1 MRHWCCSA
9 LRHSHVL
16 HDLSGMRDGNVLA
29 PWSAPDLA
37 PLILSVG
44 VLVGVW
50 LLLAGFGREAQ
61 RLKWAWARPRNL
73 TTRNASET
81 PQTMG
86 VVLNY
91 ALGLFGMW
99 AGLIVLFRSSDV
111 AMPWWSVFAWM
122 AAAWTLRTVAGLV
135 IVGAGDTAS
144 AWVEISRHN
153 QTWMGMALAAWCVV
167 ACMNP
172 YVMHGPLA
180 GWGVVTTFV
189 LTMGISAIR
198 ATQLLNSARPQR
210 VVGILY
216 LCLLEWSW
224 TLFWILWS
232 VRVVFRGH

>member
-1 MRHWCCSA
+1 MLQHWSVPDQA
-9 LRHSHVL
+9 TLT
-16 HDLSGMRDGNVLA
+16 LA
-29 PWSAPDLA
+29 VCVF
-37 PLILSVG
+37 VG
-44 VLVGVW
+44 FW

-86 VVLNY
+86 VVLNC
-91 ALGLFGMW
+91 ALGLFGLW

-122 AAAWTLRTVAGLV
+122 AAAWTLRSVAGRV

-172 YVMHGPLA
+172 YVMHGPIA
-180 GWGVVTTFV
+180 AWGVVTLFV
-189 LTMGISAIR
+189 LTMGISAVR
-198 ATQLLNSARPQR
+198 ATQLLNSARQQR

-216 LCLLEWSW
+216 LCVLEWSW

-232 VRVVFRGH
+232 VRAVFRGH

>member
-1 MRHWCCSA
+1 MKNSTAVC
-9 LRHSHVL
+9 
-16 HDLSGMRDGNVLA
+16 DLSGMRDGNVLA
-29 PWSAPDLA
+29 PWSAPDQA
-37 PLILSVG
+37 PLILAVG
-44 VLVGVW
+44 VLVGFW

-61 RLKWAWARPRNL
+61 RLKWAWTRPRNL

-86 VVLNY
+86 VVLNC
-91 ALGLFGMW
+91 ALGLFGIW
-99 AGLIVLFRSSDV
+99 AGLIVSFRSSAV

-122 AAAWTLRTVAGLV
+122 AAAWTLRTVTGRV
-135 IVGAGDTAS
+135 ILGAGDTAS

-172 YVMHGPLA
+172 YVMHGPFA
-180 GWGVVTTFV
+180 PWGVVTLFV
-189 LTMGISAIR
+189 LTMVISAIR
-198 ATQLLNSARPQR
+198 TTQLLNSARQQR

-216 LCLLEWSW
+216 LCVLEWSW

-232 VRVVFRGH
+232 VRAVFRGH